1 MNERIEHL
9 MYQAGLTAQ
18 GCWDKLDDYDRTAIE
33 KFAELIVRECIQQLE
48 TGKKCDPYTGELFTC
63 DHNDNI
69 DYQIKVLK
77 EHFEMGLPEK
87 FQTSMSLPVMKQAF
101 DAIVNVLA
109 GGDFDNP
116 LCDLKQAA
124 LALQQAI
131 VEAEKS
137 VHYSDTSQ
145 ERVDEIGK
153 RKHG

>member
-1 MNERIEHL
+1 MSERL
-9 MYQAGLTAQ
+9 
-18 GCWDKLDDYDRTAIE
+18 
-33 KFAELIVRECIQQLE
+33 AELIVRECIQQLE
-48 TGKKCDPYTGELFTC
+48 IGKKCDPYTGELVTC
-63 DHNDNI
+63 EHNDNI

-77 EHFEMGLPEK
+77 EHFEVGFPEK
-87 FQTSMSLPVMKQAF
+87 FQTSMSLPVMRQAF

-131 VEAEKS
+131 AEAEKP
-137 VHYSDTSQ
+137 VHDSDTSQ